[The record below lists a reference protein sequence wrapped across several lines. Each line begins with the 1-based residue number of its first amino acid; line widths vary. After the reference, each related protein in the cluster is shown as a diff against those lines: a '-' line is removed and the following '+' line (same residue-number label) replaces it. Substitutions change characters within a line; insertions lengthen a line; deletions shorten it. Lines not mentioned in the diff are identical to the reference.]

1 MLEAHG
7 ITVERGGRK
16 LLDDVSIEIAPER
29 VTAIVGPNGAGKS
42 TLIKVLAGEIVAT
55 HGDVLLDGRNLK
67 SFRAAELAA
76 RRAIVPQSTFLSF
89 PFSVIEVVK
98 LGASVP
104 GFDQN
109 PEHSARI
116 ADDALADVGLTDFRD
131 RLFGQLSGGER
142 QRVHVARA
150 LCQLNAGIRRQGET
164 AVLLLDEPTSSL
176 DLSHQS
182 LVLGEARSQADEGR
196 AVAVVLHDLN
206 LAAAWADEIILLSSG
221 RIAARGRP
229 SDIFRDDLLSAVFGC
244 PIRANVPPPAGTPYM
259 LPHFL
264 RSGSAN
270 AAHQAPKSSSKH
282 RPIGYAE
289 GPNGVA
295 PARAID
301 RT

>member
-7 ITVERGGRK
+7 IAVERSGRK
-16 LLDDVSIEIAPER
+16 LLDGVSVEIAPER

-42 TLIKVLAGEIVAT
+42 TLIKVLAGEIAAT

-67 SFRAAELAA
+67 TFRAAELAA

-116 ADDALADVGLTDFRD
+116 AADALSDVGLTEFRD
-131 RLFGQLSGGER
+131 RLYSELSGGER

-150 LCQLNAGIRRQGET
+150 LCQLNAGARRQGQT

-176 DLSHQS
+176 DLSHQG
-182 LVLGEARSQADEGR
+182 LVLAEARSQADEGR

-206 LAAAWADEIILLSSG
+206 LAAAWADEIVLMGSG
-221 RIAARGRP
+221 RIAARGAP
-229 SDIFRDDLLSAVFGC
+229 AEIFRDDLLSAVFGC

-264 RSGSAN
+264 RSGP
-270 AAHQAPKSSSKH
+270 AAAADRETESSSKH
-282 RPIGYAE
+282 RSIGYAE
-289 GPNGVA
+289 HRRRIAQV
-295 PARAID
+295 RD
-301 RT
+301 

>member
-1 MLEAHG
+1 MLEAKG
-7 ITVERGGRK
+7 ITVERSGRK
-16 LLDDVSIEIAPER
+16 LLDDVTVAIVPER

-42 TLIKVLAGEIVAT
+42 TLIKILAGEIVPT
-55 HGDVLLDGRNLK
+55 RGDVLLDGRNLK
-67 SFRAAELAA
+67 TFRAAELAA
-76 RRAIVPQSTFLSF
+76 RRAIVPQSTVLSF

-109 PEHSARI
+109 PEHSTRI
-116 ADDALADVGLTDFRD
+116 AEDALSDVGLTAFRD
-131 RLFGQLSGGER
+131 RLYSQLSGGER

-150 LCQLNAGIRRQGET
+150 LCQLNAGIRRHTQT

-182 LVLGEARSQADEGR
+182 LVLGEARSQSDDGR

-206 LAAAWADEIILLSSG
+206 LAAAWANEIVLMSSG
-221 RIAARGRP
+221 GIAARGPP
-229 SDIFRDDLLSAVFGC
+229 SEIFRDDLLSTVFGC

-264 RSGSAN
+264 RSGPAAPAN
-270 AAHQAPKSSSKH
+270 RKAESSSKH
-282 RPIGYAE
+282 RSIGYAE
-289 GPNGVA
+289 DQRGIAQV
-295 PARAID
+295 RD
-301 RT
+301 

>member
-1 MLEAHG
+1 MLEAKG
-7 ITVERGGRK
+7 ITVERSGRK
-16 LLDDVSIEIAPER
+16 LLDDVSVEIAPER

-55 HGDVLLDGRNLK
+55 HGDVLIDGRNLK

-89 PFSVIEVVK
+89 PFSVIEVVT

-109 PEHSARI
+109 PEHSKRI
-116 ADDALADVGLTDFRD
+116 AEDALSDVGLTDFRD
-131 RLFGQLSGGER
+131 RLYSQLSGGER

-150 LCQLNAGIRRQGET
+150 LCQLNTGIRRQGHT

-206 LAAAWADEIILLSSG
+206 LAAAWADDIILMSSG
-221 RIAARGRP
+221 AIAARGPP
-229 SDIFRDDLLSAVFGC
+229 SEIFRDDLLSAVFGC
-244 PIRANVPPPAGTPYM
+244 QIRANIPPPAGTPYM

-264 RSGSAN
+264 RSGPARP
-270 AAHQAPKSSSKH
+270 ADREAEAGSKH
-282 RPIGYAE
+282 RSIEYAADQR
-289 GPNGVA
+289 GTAQV
-295 PARAID
+295 RD
-301 RT
+301 

>member
-7 ITVERGGRK
+7 ITVERSGRK
-16 LLDDVSIEIAPER
+16 LLDDVTVSIPPER

-42 TLIKVLAGEIVAT
+42 TLIKVLAGEIAPSG
-55 HGDVLLDGRNLK
+55 GDVLLDGRNLK
-67 SFRAAELAA
+67 TFRAAELAA
-76 RRAIVPQSTFLSF
+76 RRAIVPQSTVLSF

-116 ADDALADVGLTDFRD
+116 AEDALADVGLTDFRD
-131 RLFGQLSGGER
+131 RLYAQLSGGER

-150 LCQLNAGIRRQGET
+150 LCQLNSGVRRHTQT

-182 LVLGEARSQADEGR
+182 LVLGEARAQADAGR

-206 LAAAWADEIILLSSG
+206 LAAAWADEIILLG
-221 RIAARGRP
+221 LGKIAARGQP
-229 SDIFRDDLLSAVFGC
+229 AEIFRDDLLSAVFRC
-244 PIRANVPPPAGTPYM
+244 PIRANIPPPGGTPYM

-264 RSGSAN
+264 RSGPQTPAGRG
-270 AAHQAPKSSSKH
+270 AKSGSKD
-282 RPIGYAE
+282 RSIGYAE
-289 GPNGVA
+289 GQRGIA
-295 PARAID
+295 QLRD
-301 RT
+301 

>member
-1 MLEAHG
+1 MLEAHA
-7 ITVERGGRK
+7 ITVERSGRK
-16 LLDDVSIEIAPER
+16 LLDDVTVSIPAER

-42 TLIKVLAGEIVAT
+42 TLIKVLAGEIAPT

-67 SFRAAELAA
+67 TFRAAELAA
-76 RRAIVPQSTFLSF
+76 RRAIVPQSTVLSF

-109 PEHSARI
+109 PAHSTRI
-116 ADDALADVGLTDFRD
+116 AEDALADVGLTDFRD
-131 RLFGQLSGGER
+131 RLYAQLSGGER

-150 LCQLNAGIRRQGET
+150 LCQLNSGVRRHTQT

-182 LVLGEARSQADEGR
+182 LVLGEARTQADEGR

-206 LAAAWADEIILLSSG
+206 LAAAWADEIILLSLG
-221 RIAARGRP
+221 KIATRGP
-229 SDIFRDDLLSAVFGC
+229 PAEIFRDDLLSAVFGC
-244 PIRANVPPPAGTPYM
+244 AIRANVPPPAGVPYM

-264 RSGSAN
+264 RSGPAEAAN
-270 AAHQAPKSSSKH
+270 QGAKSSPKH
-282 RPIGYAE
+282 RPIGYAA
-289 GPNGVA
+289 GQNGHRSSA
-295 PARAID
+295 CD
-301 RT
+301 

>member
-1 MLEAHG
+1 MLEARG
-7 ITVERGGRK
+7 VTVERSGRK
-16 LLDDVSIEIAPER
+16 LLDDVSIAIQPER
-29 VTAIVGPNGAGKS
+29 VIAIVGPNGAGKS
-42 TLIKVLAGEIVAT
+42 TLIKALAGEIT
-55 HGDVLLDGRNLK
+55 PTYGDVLLDGRNLK

-76 RRAIVPQSTFLSF
+76 RRAIVPQSTVLSF

-109 PEHSARI
+109 PEHSTRVA
-116 ADDALADVGLTDFRD
+116 ADALADVGLTDFRD
-131 RLFGQLSGGER
+131 RLYAQLSGGER

-150 LCQLNAGIRRQGET
+150 LCQLNSGIRRHAQT

-206 LAAAWADEIILLSSG
+206 LAAAWADEIVLMCSG
-221 RIAARGRP
+221 RIADRGPP
-229 SDIFRDDLLSAVFGC
+229 SEIFRDDLLSAVFGC
-244 PIRANVPPPAGTPYM
+244 PIQANVTPPAGTPYM

-264 RSGSAN
+264 GSKPAV
-270 AAHQAPKSSSKH
+270 AVDRKAESSSKH
-282 RPIGYAE
+282 RSIGYAE
-289 GPNGVA
+289 GQRGIV
-295 PARAID
+295 RLRD
-301 RT
+301 

>member
-1 MLEAHG
+1 MLEAKG
-7 ITVERGGRK
+7 ITVERSGRK
-16 LLDDVSIEIAPER
+16 LLDNVSVAIVPER

-42 TLIKVLAGEIVAT
+42 TLIKVLAGEIVPT
-55 HGDVLLDGRNLK
+55 HGDVELDGRSLK
-67 SFRAAELAA
+67 TFRAAELAA

-109 PEHSARI
+109 PEHSTRI
-116 ADDALADVGLTDFRD
+116 AEDALCDVGLTDFRD
-131 RLFGQLSGGER
+131 RTYSQLSGGER

-150 LCQLNAGIRRQGET
+150 LCQLNASVRRQTQT

-182 LVLGEARSQADEGR
+182 LVLGEARAQADDGR

-206 LAAAWADEIILLSSG
+206 LAAAWADEVILMNSG
-221 RIAARGRP
+221 GIAARGPP
-229 SDIFRDDLLSAVFGC
+229 SAIFQDDLLSAVFGC

-264 RSGSAN
+264 RSGP
-270 AAHQAPKSSSKH
+270 AATAESGCSKQ
-282 RPIGYAE
+282 RSIGYAE
-289 GPNGVA
+289 GQRGIAQV
-295 PARAID
+295 RD
-301 RT
+301 